1 MDYSYNN
8 ASLWNSIIQLGII
21 ALSLLIANIL
31 IRKIK
36 FFRNSLLPT
45 AAVAGFLVLILREL
59 GVLKIDAS
67 FMEFLIYHGIA
78 LGFIAMA
85 LRIPTG
91 VKEQKGN
98 MVGIK
103 SGAII
108 IGSYLIQ
115 GIVGLVI
122 SIGLSFTLM
131 SSMSQN
137 GAFQASGILLAM
149 AFGQG
154 TGQANNVG
162 GMYEGAVPGFI
173 GGRSFALSLAAAGY
187 LVACIV
193 GVVVLNILAKKGKI
207 KRYSQVDKDEAV
219 TVESFQ
225 DKNEIPFSESIDRF
239 TVQVALVFVV
249 YLATYLCTWG
259 ITSALHTYLPAVDKL
274 LSAIL
279 WGFNF
284 IGGTALAILTRVIV
298 NKLTKVKLVTRQ
310 YQNNYLLSRLSGLFF
325 DIMIVAGIAVINIDD
340 LKGLWLMFIL
350 MAVLGGAIT
359 WYYLKIVCKRV
370 YKGYFYEGLFSM
382 YGMMIGPISSGILLL
397 REIDPNFETPA
408 ANNLIIGSSY
418 AIILGAPLL
427 VLIGMA
433 YQSTLMAFVVLGLI
447 VAYFALINL
456 FIFKAHRRVKK

>member
-8 ASLWNSIIQLGII
+8 VPLWNSIIQLGII
-21 ALSLLIANIL
+21 ALSLLVANIL
-31 IRKIK
+31 IRKIR
-36 FFRNSLLPT
+36 FFKNSLLPT
-45 AAVAGFLVLILREL
+45 AAVAGFLVLVLREL
-59 GVLKIDAS
+59 GVIKIDAN
-67 FMEFLIYHGIA
+67 FMELLIYHGIA

-91 VKEQKGN
+91 VKEEKGN
-98 MVGIK
+98 LVGIK
-103 SGAII
+103 SGGII

-115 GIVGLVI
+115 GIVGMAI
-122 SIGLSFTLM
+122 SIGLAYTVM
-131 SSMSQN
+131 SGMHDNS
-137 GAFQASGILLAM
+137 AFQASGILLAM

-162 GMYEGAVPGFI
+162 WMYEQSGFA
-173 GGRSFALSLAAAGY
+173 GGRSFGLSLAAAGY

-193 GVVVLNILAKKGKI
+193 GVVVLNILARKGKV
-207 KRYSQVDKDEAV
+207 KRYHQADVAEKV
-219 TVESFQ
+219 TVDHFQ

-239 TVQVALVFVV
+239 TVQMGLVFMV

-259 ITSALHTYLPAVDKL
+259 ITWVLHTYFPTVD
-274 LSAIL
+274 
-279 WGFNF
+279 
-284 IGGTALAILTRVIV
+284 IGGTALAILTRVVI

-310 YQNNYLLSRLSGLFF
+310 YQNNYLLSRMSGLFF
-325 DIMIVAGIAVINIDD
+325 DVMIVAGIAEINIAD

-350 MAVLGGAIT
+350 MAVLGGLVT

-370 YKGYFYEGLFSM
+370 YKDYYYEGLFSM
-382 YGMMIGPISSGILLL
+382 YGMMIGPISSGVLLL

-427 VLIGMA
+427 ILIGMA
-433 YQSTLMAFVVLGLI
+433 YQSTLMTFLVLGLI
-447 VAYFALINL
+447 IVYFLLINL
-456 FIFKAHRRVKK
+456 FIFKAHRKAKK